1 MDNNNCDYKNMLNP
15 DLTDP
20 EIFTKIITDT
30 EIFTKIITDIDNYKN
45 VLNKY
50 NLNECISN
58 NDKIRINKI
67 ITKVKDI
74 VKPIEFKEFEIFCNT
89 FIGLI
94 FTLQKTNNEHVKQI
108 EKLNSNLK
116 EYIES
121 NSYKDKIIRQN
132 EERSNVRLKSW
143 INNNADLL
151 DKIKVLESTINEKNK
166 CNLVDKQKY
175 SVLSL
180 KSLEQDEIIEKKNKE
195 IKLLEDKINKT
206 KNKFNNDLVTEKKN
220 NTNYIK
226 DIEKI
231 TKETIE
237 LKSELYNLNI
247 KYKELQSKFN
257 EVINDNKNFKS
268 ENNKLNLDKN
278 ILNENFIL
286 KNKEFDDFNCE
297 YNKLRDKLLE
307 SEKKNNMSEKLNE
320 QFKDELDKNAELICQ
335 LKKTIRKQIKIP
347 EKYINK
353 PNNDELVN
361 SFEIDTNKNS
371 VFYTEYPT
379 LQYNKPQYINL
390 TQTYYS
396 QPNYNQLYYQNAG
409 YIQNS
414 NNFPI
419 IMDYDQYS
427 KILYNNY

>member
-1 MDNNNCDYKNMLNP
+1 MNTNYSCDYKNMLNS

-20 EIFTKIITDT
+20 ENFTKIIT
-30 EIFTKIITDIDNYKN
+30 EIDSYKN
-45 VLNKY
+45 VVNKY
-50 NLNECISN
+50 NLNECISD
-58 NDKIRINKI
+58 NDKIRIDKI

-74 VKPIEFKEFEIFCNT
+74 VKPIELNEFELFSNT

-94 FTLQKTNNEHVKQI
+94 FALQKTNNEHIKQI
-108 EKLNSNLK
+108 EKLNSDLK

-132 EERSNVRLKSW
+132 EDRSNVRLKSW
-143 INNNADLL
+143 INNNSDLL

-166 CNLVDKQKY
+166 CSLVDKQKY

-195 IKLLEDKINKT
+195 IKLLEDKINKI
-206 KNKFNNDLVTEKKN
+206 KNKFNNDLVSQKKN
-220 NTNYIK
+220 STNYIK

-237 LKSELYNLNI
+237 LKSEIYNLNI

-297 YNKLRDKLLE
+297 YNKLRDKFIECE
-307 SEKKNNMSEKLNE
+307 SKYIISEKLNE
-320 QFKDELDKNAELICQ
+320 QFKNELDKNTELICQ

-353 PNNDELVN
+353 SNNDELIN
-361 SFEIDTNKNS
+361 SVEIDTKNS

-427 KILYNNY
+427 QILYNNY

>member
-1 MDNNNCDYKNMLNP
+1 MITNNSCDYKNMLNL

-20 EIFTKIITDT
+20 ENFTKIIT
-30 EIFTKIITDIDNYKN
+30 EIDSYKN
-45 VLNKY
+45 IVNKY

-58 NDKIRINKI
+58 NDKIRIDKI

-74 VKPIEFKEFEIFCNT
+74 VKPIELNEFELFSNT

-94 FTLQKTNNEHVKQI
+94 FALQKTNNEHIKQI
-108 EKLNSNLK
+108 EKLNSDLK

-132 EERSNVRLKSW
+132 EDRSNVRLKSW

-151 DKIKVLESTINEKNK
+151 DKIKILESTINEKNK
-166 CNLVDKQKY
+166 CSLVDKQKY

-195 IKLLEDKINKT
+195 IKLLEDKINKI
-206 KNKFNNDLVTEKKN
+206 KNKFNNDLVSEKKN
-220 NTNYIK
+220 STNYIK

-237 LKSELYNLNI
+237 LKSEIYNLNI
-247 KYKELQSKFN
+247 KHKELQSKFN
-257 EVINDNKNFKS
+257 EVINDNINFKS

-286 KNKEFDDFNCE
+286 KNKEFDDFNTE
-297 YNKLRDKLLE
+297 YNKLRDKFIECE
-307 SEKKNNMSEKLNE
+307 SKYIISEKLNE

-353 PNNDELVN
+353 SNNDELIN
-361 SFEIDTNKNS
+361 SFEINTKNS

-427 KILYNNY
+427 QILYNNY